1 MTILLILLILVLFI
15 FVYCCLSLI
24 FFTSLHFT
32 SHTHTH
38 PSILHFIP
46 LNRPREPPVLVNAIP
61 RPTPFANVAV
71 PVPTTSK
78 RRPVPNAVTPLPSS
92 VPSTGASREREER
105 PPELVV
111 CAISKICHV
120 VSRTVSVREL
130 ALNPAPLPLLLKLFI
145 ISLGLV
151 NV

>member
-1 MTILLILLILVLFI
+1 MTILLILLIPVLFI

-24 FFTSLHFT
+24 FFTSLHL
-32 SHTHTH
+32 HT
-38 PSILHFIP
+38 SILHFIP